1 MSQFEQFSQGL
12 RDQMDNFTEGWQH
25 MWRKARHAMT
35 RFTPASQGSTEEQTN
50 QREGTSSK
58 ALSASANIWSVLSAE
73 VSETDNNI
81 VVQLEAPGMSSEDFI
96 ITVDNLTLSIRGEK
110 QYEQEHDQGRYHISE
125 RAYGRFERLLP
136 LPARVSEREV
146 KAKYRQGVLTVT
158 LPKIQAAT
166 SRRIEV
172 T

>member
-1 MSQFEQFSQGL
+1 
-12 RDQMDNFTEGWQH
+12 
-25 MWRKARHAMT
+25 
-35 RFTPASQGSTEEQTN
+35 
-50 QREGTSSK
+50 
-58 ALSASANIWSVLSAE
+58 
-73 VSETDNNI
+73 
-81 VVQLEAPGMSSEDFI
+81 MSSEDFT

-136 LPARVSEREV
+136 LPARVSERDV